1 MAGRG
6 TDIKLGEGVKELG
19 GLAVLGSERNESRR
33 VDNQLRG
40 RSGRQ
45 GDPGYSR
52 FYVSL
57 EDDLMKRFGNLKD
70 SRVFAALGDDAINSG
85 IVTKLISSAQVRVEG
100 AAFDSRK
107 YVLKYD
113 EVLRQQREIM
123 YKQRDDILSTD
134 DAGGIIENLYKKAA
148 GFLIENSIY
157 YVDGD
162 PVIEYEKL
170 NELIKQ
176 FLKINLIVDQ
186 TEYEQKTIEDNKE
199 SLVNIFKAIC
209 DGKFKDIPSNHI
221 NDIKR
226 RLTISIVDRHW
237 TQHIDNMSK
246 LREGVNYISYA
257 QKDPLNTYINEGYKM
272 FENMANNIALEV
284 TMCTLNM
291 SIVKANTEESKV

>member
-57 EDDLMKRFGNLKD
+57 EDELMRRFGNYANSKLFSKMGDEALD
-70 SRVFAALGDDAINSG
+70 SALI
-85 IVTKLISSAQVRVEG
+85 TKAISSAQVRVEG
-100 AAFDSRK
+100 NAFDNRK

-123 YKQRDDILSTD
+123 YKQRDEILSSED
-134 DAGGIIENLYKKAA
+134 SSQFIYNLYKKAVD
-148 GFLIENSIY
+148 FLVDNSMYSI
-157 YVDGD
+157 DGD
-162 PVIEYEKL
+162 PVIDYEKL
-170 NELIKQ
+170 SELIKQ
-176 FLKINLIVDQ
+176 YLKIDLIVNASDYKQ
-186 TEYEQKTIEDNKE
+186 KSIEESKEALINTLKTISD
-199 SLVNIFKAIC
+199 S
-209 DGKFKDIPSNHI
+209 KFKEVPEEQTS
-221 NDIKR
+221 DIKKKIA
-226 RLTISIVDRHW
+226 ISLVDRHW

-246 LREGVNYISYA
+246 LKQGVNYMAYA
-257 QKDPLNTYINEGYKM
+257 QKDPLNAYISEGYKM
-272 FENMANNIALEV
+272 FETMANRIAIDV
-284 TMCTLNM
+284 TMYMLNI
-291 SIVKANTEESKV
+291 SITKVEGSKV